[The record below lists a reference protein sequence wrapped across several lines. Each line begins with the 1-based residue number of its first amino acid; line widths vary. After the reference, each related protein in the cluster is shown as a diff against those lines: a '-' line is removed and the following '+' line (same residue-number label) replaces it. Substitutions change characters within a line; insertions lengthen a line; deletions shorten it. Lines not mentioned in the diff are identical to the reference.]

1 MGLGLFADGNRAG
14 LLVLVASAVVVAGGL
29 FATAD
34 RVLPVRLY
42 LALTLFGGFIMSV
55 AIYWGGTPGAA
66 AFSVIYVYLAMF
78 AFIALRR
85 FAVLLVCAGAAMHL
99 TALLLSGHEAAGG
112 VWVVTWGPI
121 VLTGMLAGAAV
132 EFLTQRAERLRE
144 ADGHRTRFVATV
156 SHELRTPLAAILGST
171 ETLQQHWDRLDRDQ
185 RAELIQVIH
194 RHAGRQLRLVNDV
207 LAVTTSRAEGGAP
220 STDEV
225 HLGEVLQ
232 QAAAA
237 MQFPV
242 RVELEEDV
250 VVRADR
256 DHVSQVVENLLV
268 NADRYGAPP
277 VELRARV
284 GDGHG
289 LVEVVDHG
297 SGLDGGLEGGLLEPF
312 TQGDAGDRRSSAG
325 VGLGLTICRDLVAS
339 NNGRLEYAETTGG
352 GATFRILLP
361 LA

>member
-1 MGLGLFADGNRAG
+1 M
-14 LLVLVASAVVVAGGL
+14 AGGL

-132 EFLTQRAERLRE
+132 EFLTQWAERLRE

-207 LAVTTSRAEGGAP
+207 LAVTTSMAEGGAP

-284 GDGHG
+284 VDGHG

-339 NNGRLEYAETTGG
+339 NNGRLEYAETPGG